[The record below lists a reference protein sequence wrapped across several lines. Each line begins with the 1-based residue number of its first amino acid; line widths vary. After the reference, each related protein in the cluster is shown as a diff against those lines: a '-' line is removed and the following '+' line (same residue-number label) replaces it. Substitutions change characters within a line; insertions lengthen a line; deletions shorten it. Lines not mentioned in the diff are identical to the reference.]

1 MRISLLGG
9 LWTNITDFITGIFA
23 LIPQFIYF
31 FYTCIASLL
40 DLCQFV
46 VRKFA
51 GLDVYYVGESATA
64 VEGDLISNF
73 INGILGINGEYS
85 TLSTVFWA
93 LIIFGVIIMILSLI
107 LSIIKSHYNYD
118 EKKSSLKFIFKQLF
132 KGLANFAIV
141 PLCVVFGVLLSN
153 YLLQA
158 LDSITGSKS
167 NNKME
172 QVFASSNGNY
182 TDVFKSAD
190 DEWGNKTYYSYDFFG
205 SYSPTAHQTF
215 SGLIFQAAAYECN
228 RVRYGGFTASTAGE
242 TWSDIGV
249 FNSNLDSPE
258 DQKEAVATMI
268 DFAFANNLT
277 TKSPQTAS
285 VLKDESAVL
294 ISSYRYLQSA
304 VWYAGTWNFNNFSKY
319 NVGLV
324 WYYYNLWSFNYIIG
338 FVGVIIGLSI
348 LGSIVLGMAARLLEC
363 VALFL
368 VYGPVVG
375 ITPLDNGEAVK
386 SWRKLFVG
394 DVLMAYSAVL
404 GFNFL
409 FLIMP
414 YLQMI
419 TFFTKPILNY
429 IMNMII
435 TVVLLLALKDLV
447 SMFSS
452 FIGAE
457 DPVKRGSDIKNDLTK
472 PLKQAV
478 AKAATLAMLGAKVLK
493 FVPGVGAAA
502 KGVEKVA
509 TKIHQINA
517 RKAANKAAK
526 KGQTKVMKS
535 TYNQLKKENEEEAK
549 VFDDQA
555 ASLNAQADEE
565 DKKLDEALL
574 NEDNEKAAGENEE
587 NARVQAQTQAN
598 KEKSR
603 ASLAETEANK
613 LDKDAKDERDLEAA
627 ERATLKTSLEA
638 SYGVGD
644 PRVAAELANF
654 DATNAHGQAAARL
667 EEEANKKRQEAIEA
681 NTNAEK
687 FQNEADQHEAK
698 RDEHLA
704 NLENFSKE
712 VKEAHDNATRL
723 REQADQESAK
733 AAEVRSKMNQYQVR
747 DFSGAKK
754 AVNLT
759 GQTFKVAGSVLGFD
773 SFIEALKNETVAVDN
788 GKLAIREF
796 AQAVTGKDLS
806 DKSFLQ
812 TAKESEASGKEKLRK
827 ETSFSLRES
836 NSQMLN
842 EVNALGRA
850 FRASKKK

>member
-9 LWTNITDFITGIFA
+9 LWTDITDFITGIFA

-51 GLDVYYVGESATA
+51 GLDVYYVGENATP

-85 TLSTVFWA
+85 TLSTVFWS
-93 LIIFGVIIMILSLI
+93 LIIFGVIIMILTLI

-118 EKKSSLKFIFKQLF
+118 EKKSSPKFIFGQVF
-132 KGLANFAIV
+132 KGLFNFAIV
-141 PLCVVFGVLLSN
+141 PLCTVFGVLLAN

-158 LDSITGSKS
+158 LDSITGSSS
-167 NNKME
+167 NDKME
-172 QVFASSNGNY
+172 QIFSSSNGNY
-182 TDVFKSAD
+182 TDVFKGAD
-190 DEWGNKTYYSYDFFG
+190 DEWGGTTFASYDFFG
-205 SYSPTAHQTF
+205 SYSPTGHQTF

-242 TWSDIGV
+242 TWSDFGI
-249 FNSNLDSPE
+249 FNSNLESPE

-277 TKSPQTAS
+277 TKEPQTAS
-285 VLKDESAVL
+285 VLKKESAVL
-294 ISSYRYLQSA
+294 VSSYRYLQSA
-304 VWYAGTWNFNNFSKY
+304 VWYIGTVNFNNFSKY

-324 WYYYNLWSFNYIIG
+324 WYFYNLWSFNYIIG

-348 LGSIVLGMAARLLEC
+348 LGSIVIGMAARLLEC

-368 VYGPVVG
+368 VYGPIVG
-375 ITPLDNGEAVK
+375 ISPLDNGEAFK
-386 SWRKLFVG
+386 NWRKLFVG
-394 DVLMAYSAVL
+394 DVLMAYSAIL

-409 FLIMP
+409 FMIMP

-429 IMNMII
+429 IMNMVI

-447 SMFSS
+447 AMFSS

-457 DPVKRGSDIKNDLTK
+457 DPAKRGSDIKNDLSK
-472 PLKQAV
+472 PLKQAL
-478 AKAATLAMLGAKVLK
+478 AKGATMAMFAAKILK
-493 FVPGVGAAA
+493 FAPGIGAAA

-526 KGQTKVMKS
+526 KGHTKVMKS
-535 TYNQLKKENEEEAK
+535 TYNELKAENEKEAK
-549 VFDDQA
+549 VFDDEA
-555 ASLNAQADEE
+555 ASLNSQADEE
-565 DKKLDEALL
+565 DKKADEAFL
-574 NEDNEKAAGENEE
+574 NADNEKTAAENEE
-587 NARVQAQTQAN
+587 KDRDQAQTQSDEA
-598 KEKSR
+598 KSR
-603 ASLAETEANK
+603 ARLAEAEANR
-613 LDKDAKDERDLEAA
+613 LDQAAKDEKDLEAS
-627 ERATLKTSLEA
+627 ERAALKTSLET

-644 PRVAAELANF
+644 PRVATELANF
-654 DATNAHGQAAARL
+654 DATNAHGQSAAKL

-681 NTNAEK
+681 NTKSMEL
-687 FQNEADQHEAK
+687 QNQADEHEAK

-704 NLENFSKE
+704 NFENFDKE
-712 VKEAHDNATRL
+712 GKAAVANAADL
-723 REQADQESAK
+723 REQANQASAK
-733 AAEVRSKMNQYQVR
+733 AAEVRDKMKQYQVR
-747 DFSGAKK
+747 DFSGVKK

-759 GQTFKVAGSVLGFD
+759 GQTFKIAGSVLGFD
-773 SFIEALKNETVAVDN
+773 SFIEALKKETDAVDN

-796 AQAVTGKDLS
+796 AQTVSGKDLS
-806 DKSFLQ
+806 DKPFLQ
-812 TAKESEASGKEKLRK
+812 TAKEAEDAEKEALRK
-827 ETSFSLRES
+827 ETSFSLKES
-836 NSQMLN
+836 NSQDLKA
-842 EVNALGRA
+842 VNALGRA
-850 FRASKKK
+850 FRASRKN